1 MSENKVMRSMDG
13 NTAAAHVAYAFTEIA
28 AIYPITPSSPIAETI
43 DEWAAAGRKNLFG
56 NEVRVIELQSEAG
69 AAATMH
75 GALQS
80 GALSSTYTA
89 SQGLLLMIPNMYKM
103 SGELLPGV
111 IHVTARSISTHALSI
126 FGDHSDIYAVRQTG
140 FAMLASSSVQQVMDI
155 GAVAHLA
162 AIKSRVPFLHFFDGF
177 RTSHEIQK
185 IEVLDYSDLE
195 RLLDFQAVEAFRQRA
210 LNPENPVTRGTSQNP
225 DIFFQMR
232 EAANT
237 YYDGIA
243 DLVDSYMAKI
253 SEITG
258 REYHPFTYYGDK
270 DAEFVVIAMG
280 SVTESLQEAVD
291 TLMSRGEKVGVVTVH
306 LYRPFSK
313 RYLMKVIPVSVKRI
327 AVLDRT
333 KEPGANGGPLYQEIK
348 EIFYN
353 IDHRPMIVSGTYGL
367 SSKDTT
373 PGRLLAVFDNL
384 KSFEPKNFF
393 TVGITDDV
401 TYRSLS
407 VGEQRFL
414 GPKGTMAYKF
424 YGVGA
429 DGTVGANKNS
439 MKIIGDNTDYYAQAY
454 FAYDAK
460 KSGGITISHLRFGA
474 EPIKSTYLI
483 HHPRFVACHVPVY
496 IYQYNMLEG
505 LDKNG
510 TFLLNSIW
518 DAEETK
524 QRLPDRMKKYM
535 AMNNIQFFIINAT
548 KIAEELGL
556 GTRTNSIMQA
566 AFFKLADV
574 MDYDLAVEKMKEAVK
589 KTYGKKGENVVQM
602 NIAAIERGG
611 NEIVKIE
618 IPEEWK
624 RISIDRKNNGEKEL
638 PRFIRKVV
646 LPINRYEG
654 GNLPV
659 SSFIDNPDG
668 TFPPGTTKFEKRGIA
683 VHVPEWQPDHC
694 IQCNQCSYV
703 CPHAVIRPFLLDE
716 KEAAGVPKGTPLLD
730 AKGKEFAGLKF
741 RIQISPLDCT
751 GCGNCADVCPAKEKA
766 LIMKLIGTQAE
777 QGHLWEYFTNHVTY
791 KDTLVPKTTI
801 KGSQFAQPLFEY
813 SGACAGCG
821 ETPYIKLITQLV
833 GDRMMV
839 ANATGCS
846 SIYGGTAPSTPY
858 TTNSRGHGPAW
869 ASSLFEDAA
878 EYGYGMLSG
887 INHMKTRIAALAKSI
902 LEKDVSPEL
911 KESLTQW
918 IQNHNDP
925 VKTREIADRLIPLL
939 QLDGGDCPTEI
950 LKLKQYLVKKSV
962 WCFGGDGFAYD
973 IGYGG
978 IDHVIASG
986 EDINI
991 LVLDTEVYSNTGGQ
1005 SSKSTPLGAVAKFAA
1020 AGKRVR
1026 KKDLGMM
1033 AMVYGNVYVAQISM
1047 GASQMQTLRA
1057 ILEAEAYPGPSIVIA
1072 YSPCINHGLRA
1083 GMGKSQMEEK
1093 LAVECG
1099 YWHLYRYNPL
1109 LEAQGKNPFILD
1121 SKEPKWDK
1129 FNDFLMGEVRYTSL
1143 RQSMPDKAKEL
1154 YQSALESAQWR
1165 YNRYKKLAG
1174 DGGGGQEGK
1183 ESE

>member
-1 MSENKVMRSMDG
+1 MSRNKVMKSMDG
-13 NTAAAHVAYAFTEIA
+13 NMAAAHVAYAFTEVA
-28 AIYPITPSSPIAETI
+28 SIYPITPSSPIAETI
-43 DEWAAAGRKNLFG
+43 DEWAAAGRKNIFG
-56 NEVRVIELQSEAG
+56 NVVKVIEMQSEAG

-75 GALQS
+75 GALQA

-140 FAMLASSSVQQVMDI
+140 FAMLASSSVQQVMDL
-155 GAVAHLA
+155 GAIAHLA
-162 AIKSRVPFLHFFDGF
+162 AIRSRVPFLHFFDGF

-185 IEVLDYSDLE
+185 IEVIDYEDLE
-195 RLLDFQAVEAFRQRA
+195 RLADFPAVDAFRRRA
-210 LNPENPVTRGTSQNP
+210 LNPEFPVTRGTSQNP

-232 EAANT
+232 EASNVF
-237 YYDGIA
+237 YDAIP
-243 DLVDSYMAKI
+243 DMVDGYMNELGAVI
-253 SEITG
+253 G

-270 DAEFVVIAMG
+270 NAEFIVVAMG
-280 SVTESLQEAVD
+280 SVTESLHEAVD
-291 TLMSRGEKVGVVTVH
+291 TLMARGERVGVITVH

-313 RYLMKVIPVSVKRI
+313 RYLMKVIPVTVKRI
-327 AVLDRT
+327 AALDRT
-333 KEPGANGGPLYQEIK
+333 KEPGANGGPLYQELK

-353 IDHRPMIVSGTYGL
+353 IDNKPMIVSGTYGL

-393 TVGITDDV
+393 TVGITDDI
-401 TYRSLS
+401 TYRSLP

-439 MKIIGDNTDYYAQAY
+439 MKIIGDNTDFYAQAY

-460 KSGGITISHLRFGA
+460 KSGGITISHLRFGT

-496 IYQYNMLEG
+496 VYKYNMLEG
-505 LDKNG
+505 LDRDG

-524 QRLPDRMKKYM
+524 QRLPDRMKKYL
-535 AMNNIQFFIINAT
+535 AEYNIQFYIINAT
-548 KIAEELGL
+548 KIAQEIGL

-566 AFFKLADV
+566 AFFKLAGI
-574 MDYDLAVEKMKEAVK
+574 MDYEMALEKMKEAVK
-589 KTYGKKGENVVQM
+589 KTYGNKGDHVVKM
-602 NIAAIERGG
+602 NIEAIDRGG
-611 NEIVKIE
+611 SEVIRVE
-618 IPEEWK
+618 VPEEW
-624 RISIDRKNNGEKEL
+624 RHISLARGGSREREL
-638 PRFIRKVV
+638 SKFIRKVV

-654 GNLPV
+654 GHLPV
-659 SSFIDNPDG
+659 SAFIDNPDG
-668 TFPPGTTKFEKRGIA
+668 TFPPGTTKYEKRGIA
-683 VHVPEWQPDHC
+683 VNVPEWLPDHC
-694 IQCNQCSYV
+694 IQCNQCACV

-716 KEAAGVPKGTPLLD
+716 KEAAGVPEGTVLLD
-730 AKGKEFAGLKF
+730 ARGKELKDLKF

-766 LIMKLIGTQAE
+766 LVMKPIDSQLDQARA
-777 QGHLWEYFTNHVTY
+777 WEYFAGNVTY
-791 KDTLVPKTTI
+791 KDNLLPKTTV
-801 KGSQFAQPLFEY
+801 KGIQFAQPLFEF

-821 ETPYIKLITQLV
+821 ETPYIKLITQLY
-833 GDRMMV
+833 GDRMMI

-858 TTNSRGHGPAW
+858 CTNPEGHGPAW

-878 EYGYGMLSG
+878 EYGYGMLAG
-887 INHMKTRIAALAKSI
+887 IEQMKLRIADLAVNI
-902 LEKDVSPEL
+902 LEKNVASEL
-911 KESLTQW
+911 KDTLNEWLE
-918 IQNHNDP
+918 NHNN
-925 VKTREIADRLIPLL
+925 VEKTREIVTRLIPLL
-939 QLDGGDCPTEI
+939 ERDGGECPGEI
-950 LKLKQYLVKKSV
+950 LKLRQYLVKKSV
-962 WCFGGDGFAYD
+962 WSFGGDGFAYD

-1005 SSKSTPLGAVAKFAA
+1005 SSKATPLGAVAKFAA
-1020 AGKRVR
+1020 AGKRVG

-1033 AMVYGNVYVAQISM
+1033 AMTYGNVYVAQIAM
-1047 GASQMQTLRA
+1047 GASQPQTVRA
-1057 ILEAEAYPGPSIVIA
+1057 IMEAEAYPGPSMIIA

-1083 GMGKSQMEEK
+1083 GMGKSQLEEK

-1109 LEAQGKNPFILD
+1109 LEEQGKNPFILD
-1121 SKEPKWDK
+1121 SKEPKWEK
-1129 FNDFLMGEVRYTSL
+1129 FQDFLQGEVRYSSL
-1143 RQSMPDKAKEL
+1143 MKSSPENARDLFRAAE
-1154 YQSALESAQWR
+1154 ESAKKR
-1165 YNRYKKLAG
+1165 YDRYKKLAG
-1174 DGGGGQEGK
+1174 GGEAGSVK
-1183 ESE
+1183 EE

>member
-1 MSENKVMRSMDG
+1 MAGKRIMKSMDG
-13 NTAAAHVAYAFTEIA
+13 NMAAAHVAYAFTEVA
-28 AIYPITPSSPIAETI
+28 SIYPITPSSPIAETI
-43 DEWAAAGRKNLFG
+43 DEWAAAGRKNIFG
-56 NEVRVIELQSEAG
+56 NVVKVIEMQSEAG

-75 GALQS
+75 GALQA

-140 FAMLASSSVQQVMDI
+140 FAMLASSSVQQVMDL
-155 GAVAHLA
+155 GAIAHLA
-162 AIKSRVPFLHFFDGF
+162 AIRSRVPFLHFFDGF

-185 IEVLDYSDLE
+185 IEVIDYEDLE
-195 RLLDFQAVEAFRQRA
+195 RLADFPAVDAFRRRA
-210 LNPENPVTRGTSQNP
+210 LNPEFPVTRGTSQNP

-232 EAANT
+232 EASNVF
-237 YYDGIA
+237 YDSIP
-243 DLVDSYMAKI
+243 DMVDGYMNELSAAI
-253 SEITG
+253 G

-270 DAEFVVIAMG
+270 NAEFIVVAMG
-280 SVTESLQEAVD
+280 SVTESLHEAVD
-291 TLMSRGEKVGVVTVH
+291 TLMARGEKVGVITVH

-313 RYLMKVIPVSVKRI
+313 RHLMKVIPVTVKRI
-327 AVLDRT
+327 AALDRT
-333 KEPGANGGPLYQEIK
+333 KEPGANGGPLYQELK

-353 IDHRPMIVSGTYGL
+353 IDNKPMIVSGTYGL

-393 TVGITDDV
+393 TVGITDDI
-401 TYRSLS
+401 TYRSLP

-460 KSGGITISHLRFGA
+460 KSGGITISHLRFGK

-496 IYQYNMLEG
+496 IYKYNMLEG
-505 LDKNG
+505 LDRDG

-524 QRLPDRMKKYM
+524 KRLPDRMKKYL
-535 AMNNIQFFIINAT
+535 AEYNIRFYIINAT
-548 KIAEELGL
+548 KIAQEIGL

-566 AFFKLADV
+566 AFFKLAGI
-574 MDYDLAVEKMKEAVK
+574 MDFEAALEKMKEAVK
-589 KTYGKKGENVVQM
+589 KTYGIKGDHVVKM
-602 NIAAIERGG
+602 NIEAIDRGG
-611 NEIVKIE
+611 SEVVKVE
-618 IPEEWK
+618 VPEEWK
-624 RISIDRKNNGEKEL
+624 HISLARGGGREKEL
-638 PRFIRKVV
+638 SKFIRKVV

-654 GNLPV
+654 GHLPV
-659 SSFIDNPDG
+659 SAFIDNPDG
-668 TFPPGTTKFEKRGIA
+668 TFPPGTTKYEKRGIA
-683 VHVPEWQPDHC
+683 VNVPEWLSEHC
-694 IQCNQCSYV
+694 IQCNQCSLV
-703 CPHAVIRPFLLDE
+703 CPHAAIRPFLLDE
-716 KEAAGVPKGTPLLD
+716 KEAAGVPEGTVLLD
-730 AKGKEFAGLKF
+730 AKGKELAGLKF
-741 RIQISPLDCT
+741 RIQVSPLDCT

-766 LIMKLIGTQAE
+766 LVMKPLDRQLDQARS
-777 QGHLWEYFTNHVTY
+777 WEYFAGRVTY
-791 KDTLVPKTTI
+791 KDHLLPKTTV
-801 KGSQFAQPLFEY
+801 KGIQFAQPLFEF
-813 SGACAGCG
+813 SGACSGCG
-821 ETPYIKLITQLV
+821 ETPYVKLITQLY

-858 TTNSRGHGPAW
+858 CTNAEGHGPAW

-878 EYGYGMLSG
+878 EYGYGMLAG
-887 INHMKTRIAALAKSI
+887 INQMKHRIADLAASI
-902 LEKDVSPEL
+902 LEKNVAPEL
-911 KESLTQW
+911 KTTLGEWLEHHQ
-918 IQNHNDP
+918 DAA
-925 VKTREIADRLIPLL
+925 KTKEIAARLIPLL
-939 QLDGGDCPTEI
+939 ERDGGECPREI
-950 LKLKQYLVKKSV
+950 VKLRQYLVKKSV
-962 WCFGGDGFAYD
+962 WSFGGDGFAYD
-973 IGYGG
+973 IGFGG

-991 LVLDTEVYSNTGGQ
+991 LVMDTEVYSNTGGQ
-1005 SSKSTPLGAVAKFAA
+1005 SSKATPLGAVAKFAA
-1020 AGKRVR
+1020 AGKRVG

-1033 AMVYGNVYVAQISM
+1033 VMTYGNVYVAQIAM
-1047 GASQMQTLRA
+1047 GASQPQTVRA
-1057 ILEAEAYPGPSIVIA
+1057 IMEAEAYPGPSLVIA

-1083 GMGKSQMEEK
+1083 GMGRSQLEEK

-1109 LEAQGKNPFILD
+1109 LEDQGKNPFILD
-1121 SKEPKWDK
+1121 SKEPKWEK
-1129 FNDFLMGEVRYTSL
+1129 FQDFLQGEVRYSSL
-1143 RQSMPDKAKEL
+1143 MKSFP
-1154 YQSALESAQWR
+1154 ESARDLFRAAEESAKKR
-1165 YNRYKKLAG
+1165 YGRYKKHA
-1174 DGGGGQEGK
+1174 GGGEAGPVKDE
-1183 ESE
+1183 